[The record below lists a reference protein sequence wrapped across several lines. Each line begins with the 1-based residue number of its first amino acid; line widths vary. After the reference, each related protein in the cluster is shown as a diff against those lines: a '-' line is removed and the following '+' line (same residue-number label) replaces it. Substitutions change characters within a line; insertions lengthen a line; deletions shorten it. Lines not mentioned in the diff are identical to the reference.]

1 MEFLLTSTS
10 WGVENRIPNA
20 VIKKYTKREVRTCS
34 TFEEFDKRFSRREGT
49 WLSKGVNHKTSKGR
63 IQREFPNGAE
73 GHFIEINSIEELLEF
88 QREVRSELIITF
100 ATDNESIQLKMLFYK
115 RLRNFTT
122 ERFLT
127 FRESDWKF
135 FIRDLVNEFAH

>member
-10 WGVENRIPNA
+10 GEVEKQIPNTR
-20 VIKKYTKREVRTCS
+20 IKKYTKREVRTCS
-34 TFEEFDKRFSRREGT
+34 TFEEFDKRFSGIEGA

-88 QREVRSELIITF
+88 QRKVRSELIIAS
-100 ATDNESIQLKMLFYK
+100 ATNNESIPAIEIY
-115 RLRNFTT
+115 NSY
-122 ERFLT
+122 
-127 FRESDWKF
+127 RE
-135 FIRDLVNEFAH
+135 

>member
-10 WGVENRIPNA
+10 GRVENQIPNT

-34 TFEEFDKRFSRREGT
+34 TFEEFDKRFSRMEGS
-49 WLSKGVNHKTSKGR
+49 WLSKGVNHKASKGQ

-88 QREVRSELIITF
+88 QRKVGSELIINSSF
-100 ATDNESIQLKMLFYK
+100 NNESIPAIEIY
-115 RLRNFTT
+115 NDY
-122 ERFLT
+122 
-127 FRESDWKF
+127 RE
-135 FIRDLVNEFAH
+135 

>member
-10 WGVENRIPNA
+10 GGDENRIPNA

-88 QREVRSELIITF
+88 QREVISELIITS
-100 ATDNESIQLKMLFYK
+100 ATDNESIPAIEIY
-115 RLRNFTT
+115 NDY
-122 ERFLT
+122 
-127 FRESDWKF
+127 RE
-135 FIRDLVNEFAH
+135 

>member
-10 WGVENRIPNA
+10 GGVENKIPNTT
-20 VIKKYTKREVRTCS
+20 IKKYTKREVRTCS

-73 GHFIEINSIEELLEF
+73 GYFIEINSIEELLEF
-88 QREVRSELIITF
+88 QKKVGNELIITS
-100 ATDNESIQLKMLFYK
+100 AIDNESIPAIEIY
-115 RLRNFTT
+115 NNY
-122 ERFLT
+122 
-127 FRESDWKF
+127 RE
-135 FIRDLVNEFAH
+135 

>member
-10 WGVENRIPNA
+10 GWVENQIPNA
-20 VIKKYTKREVRTCS
+20 VIKKYKKVEVRGFS
-34 TFEEFDKRFSRREGT
+34 SFEEFDKRLSWMEGN

-88 QREVRSELIITF
+88 QRKVGSELIITS
-100 ATDNESIQLKMLFYK
+100 ATNNESIPAIEIY
-115 RLRNFTT
+115 NYY
-122 ERFLT
+122 
-127 FRESDWKF
+127 RE
-135 FIRDLVNEFAH
+135 

>member
-10 WGVENRIPNA
+10 GWVENQIPNT

-49 WLSKGVNHKTSKGR
+49 WLSKGVNHKAFKGR

-88 QREVRSELIITF
+88 QKKVGNELIITS
-100 ATDNESIQLKMLFYK
+100 AIDNESIPAIEIY
-115 RLRNFTT
+115 NYY
-122 ERFLT
+122 
-127 FRESDWKF
+127 RE
-135 FIRDLVNEFAH
+135 

>member
-10 WGVENRIPNA
+10 GWVENRIPNA
-20 VIKKYTKREVRTCS
+20 VIKKYTKIEVRGFS
-34 TFEEFDKRFSRREGT
+34 SFEEFDKRLSWMEGN

-88 QREVRSELIITF
+88 HKKVGSELIITA
-100 ATDNESIQLKMLFYK
+100 ATNNESIPAIEIY
-115 RLRNFTT
+115 NYY
-122 ERFLT
+122 
-127 FRESDWKF
+127 RE
-135 FIRDLVNEFAH
+135 